1 MKKAIAVVVIIT
13 FVVGFYVVTQPVE
26 ETPENGY
33 LLGYELGSKIPVK
46 SKNEL
51 IFFPFFK
58 EAHVEI
64 IEPRFGNPFEYISLA
79 VTPKTHELY
88 RVTHFSW
95 FPTHKE
101 GREFFNQVGAL
112 YQATYN
118 KPEHAAKCTSYLWQT
133 CSFKLGD
140 LKLEMTL
147 FENMP
152 GPDERLAKH
161 LDPKIFARKEMTIQE
176 IFEMPEE
183 LKGKAQFILS
193 LEYDKKGTTHKQLL
207 ERNNKEYDEL
217 VVEELSSESNLAP
230 LTKH

>member
-1 MKKAIAVVVIIT
+1 MKKVLALIVIVA
-13 FVVGFYVVTQPVE
+13 FVAGFYLVTQPVE
-26 ETPENGY
+26 EIPENGY
-33 LLGYELGSKIPVK
+33 LLGYELGSKIPVE
-46 SKNEL
+46 SKKEL
-51 IFFPFFK
+51 VFFPFYK
-58 EAHVEI
+58 DAR
-64 IEPRFGNPFEYISLA
+64 IEVIESSFGNPFEFNALY

-118 KPEHAAKCTSYLWQT
+118 KPEHAAKCSSDLWQT
-133 CSFKLGD
+133 CSFQLGD

-147 FENMP
+147 FEKMP
-152 GPDERLAKH
+152 SPEERLAKH
-161 LDPKIFARKEMTIQE
+161 FDPKVFARKEMTIQE

-193 LEYDKKGTTHKQLL
+193 LEYDKKSVTHKRLE
-207 ERNNKEYDEL
+207 ERNDKEYDEL
-217 VVEELSSESNLAP
+217 VVEELSSQPILAP